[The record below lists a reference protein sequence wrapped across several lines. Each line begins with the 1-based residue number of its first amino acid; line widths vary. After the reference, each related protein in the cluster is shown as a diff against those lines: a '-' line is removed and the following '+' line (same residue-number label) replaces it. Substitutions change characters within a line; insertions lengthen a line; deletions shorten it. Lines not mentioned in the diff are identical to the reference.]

1 MPLYQV
7 RIVDRNNKTY
17 ASIFEAT
24 SEVDALDQLHACHR
38 SWKVFRPAI
47 ARLELWTY
55 RPGVFDPGIARWT
68 SAACRRVETINIP
81 QPGEPSRGRRAR

>member
-7 RIVDRNNKTY
+7 RVIDRKGKKY
-17 ASIFEAT
+17 ANVFLAAH
-24 SEVDALDQLHACHR
+24 EVDALDQLHACHR

-55 RPGVFDPGIARWT
+55 RPGVFDPGVARWT
-68 SAACRRVETINIP
+68 SAACRRVEAIQIHKP
-81 QPGEPSRGRRAR
+81 EEPSRERRAR